1 MLAIGIAR
9 QQFFTGEFL
18 PCHNGESTMAKA
30 KKTPAK
36 TGWEKIGNVSQAA
49 RAAGLPVSVVM
60 QRKHAGWTADR
71 ALSTPVKKLNRV
83 KKAAATQAK
92 KDQKT
97 APKKDPVQHL
107 KEVVEKKDL
116 PKVTN
121 PLGGTGEA
129 GSITSVP
136 NPEPLLSPS
145 EIEALTSK
153 SAVRVTQTGESAV
166 PGSITPAQAVKN
178 FEKRIKDHE
187 PPLVTPDKDINWI
200 WMLAVA
206 SLIGFVVA
214 ILHEAGTL

>member
-1 MLAIGIAR
+1 
-9 QQFFTGEFL
+9 
-18 PCHNGESTMAKA
+18 MAKA

-36 TGWEKIGNVSQAA
+36 TGWEKIGNISQAA
-49 RAAGLPVSVVM
+49 RDAGLPVSVVM

-129 GSITSVP
+129 VHITP
-136 NPEPLLSPS
+136 TNPLGG
-145 EIEALTSK
+145 
-153 SAVRVTQTGESAV
+153 TGESAV

-178 FEKRIKDHE
+178 FEQRIKDHE

-200 WMLAVA
+200 WILAVT
-206 SLIGFVVA
+206 SLIAFVVA

>member
-1 MLAIGIAR
+1 
-9 QQFFTGEFL
+9 
-18 PCHNGESTMAKA
+18 MAKA
-30 KKTPAK
+30 KKTPVK
-36 TGWEKIGNVSQAA
+36 TGWEKIGNISQAA

-121 PLGGTGEA
+121 PLGGTGE
-129 GSITSVP
+129 
-136 NPEPLLSPS
+136 
-145 EIEALTSK
+145 
-153 SAVRVTQTGESAV
+153 SAV
-166 PGSITPAQAVKN
+166 PGSISPVTNEP
-178 FEKRIKDHE
+178 RIKDHE

-200 WMLAVA
+200 WILAVA
-206 SLIGFVVA
+206 SLIAFVVA
-214 ILHEAGTL
+214 ILHEAGVL

>member
-1 MLAIGIAR
+1 
-9 QQFFTGEFL
+9 
-18 PCHNGESTMAKA
+18 MAKA

-36 TGWEKIGNVSQAA
+36 TGWEKIGNISQAA
-49 RAAGLPVSVVM
+49 RDAGLPVSVVM

-92 KDQKT
+92 QTKKT
-97 APKKDPVQHL
+97 TPKKDPVQHL

-121 PLGGTGEA
+121 PLGGTGE
-129 GSITSVP
+129 
-136 NPEPLLSPS
+136 
-145 EIEALTSK
+145 
-153 SAVRVTQTGESAV
+153 SAV

-178 FEKRIKDHE
+178 FEQRIKDHE

-200 WMLAVA
+200 WILAVT
-206 SLIGFVVA
+206 SLIAFVVA
-214 ILHEAGTL
+214 ILHEAGIL